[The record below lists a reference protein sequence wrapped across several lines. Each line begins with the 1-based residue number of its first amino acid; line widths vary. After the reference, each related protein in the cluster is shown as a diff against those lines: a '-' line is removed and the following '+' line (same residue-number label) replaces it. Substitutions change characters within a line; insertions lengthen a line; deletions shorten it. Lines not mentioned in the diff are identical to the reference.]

1 MRECAASGPQEQP
14 CGLTV
19 MLRCTIMRFDYAQQE
34 NFRMKLS
41 LRDMKEATKLTQSGR
56 LVEATALIQQLL
68 SKGQAMPSHDV
79 VPPLWQPTL
88 LPSGRV
94 AESVVE
100 DVPLSV
106 SLTKHRNAEP
116 VAKKASLPFETK
128 NFSCASGQRN
138 YKLFTPRIY
147 SGSPLPLIV
156 MLHGCTQS
164 PDDFAAGTQM
174 NQLADEI
181 GFFVA
186 YPAQSSSANSMGCWN
201 WFKSSDQ
208 QKDKGEPAL
217 VAGIT
222 RQIMAEHAVDAQK
235 VYVAGFSAGGAM
247 AAVLGMT
254 YPDLFAAIGVH
265 SGLPCGAATDMM
277 GAMKVMKRGG
287 SYVPD
292 NASLNA
298 VPTIVFHGDKDRTVH
313 PANARDVIAQ
323 FISAGSHAQFKT
335 TAGKSKGNASYSH
348 SVHSNESGI
357 PVLEQ
362 WEIQGAGHAWSGG
375 SSKGSYTEPHG
386 PDASREMV
394 RFFFEHKLLAT

>member
-1 MRECAASGPQEQP
+1 MREWAANGPQEQP

-19 MLRCTIMRFDYAQQE
+19 MLRCTIMLFDYARQE

-41 LRDMKEATKLTQSGR
+41 VRDMKEATKLTQSGR

-68 SKGQAMPSHDV
+68 SKGHAMPSHDV

-100 DVPLSV
+100 SVPRNA
-106 SLTKHRNAEP
+106 SLTHDRNAET
-116 VAKKASLPFETK
+116 VAKKAHLPFETT

-138 YKLFTPRIY
+138 YKLFTPRTY

-217 VAGIT
+217 IAGIT

-265 SGLPCGAATDMM
+265 SGLPCGAANDMM

-313 PANARDVIAQ
+313 PGNAHDVIAQ
-323 FISAGSHAQFKT
+323 FNSAGSHAQFKT
-335 TAGKSKGNASYSH
+335 TAGKSKANANYSH
-348 SVHSNESGI
+348 SVHSNESGV
-357 PVLEQ
+357 PMLEQ

-375 SSKGSYTEPHG
+375 SSRGSYTEPRG

-394 RFFFEHKLLAT
+394 RFFLEHKLPAT

>member
-1 MRECAASGPQEQP
+1 MRECGVSGPQEQP

-68 SKGQAMPSHDV
+68 SKVQAMPSHDV
-79 VPPLWQPTL
+79 VPPLWQTTL
-88 LPSGRV
+88 LPSVRV

-277 GAMKVMKRGG
+277 GAMKAMKRGG

-323 FISAGSHAQFKT
+323 FSSEGSHAQFKT